1 MLKIGSIAP
10 QFTLKDAEG
19 KAFSLED
26 FKGKKVVLYFY
37 SKDNTGGCTTQALGF
52 KERYEE
58 IAKQN
63 AVVIG
68 ISKDGAASHKRFIE
82 KYELPFLLLC
92 NEDLSVIKTYEAWGE
107 KKLYGNTT
115 YGVIRTTYLI
125 DENGV
130 IISAETKV
138 KAANDPEN
146 VLNKLLCSC

>member
-82 KYELPFLLLC
+82 KYELPFILLC

-125 DENGV
+125 DEKGV

-146 VLNKLLCSC
+146 VLNKLRCSC